1 MTIILIHKYIKSGDI
16 IKNID
21 VEKATKETKNL
32 NIVISDDITIM
43 NNISTNVEEIEP
55 EIILNENIVAPIYKG
70 QELGTIKYTVEG
82 LEYNAKLLA
91 QNDVERSY
99 LVEILMGSGA
109 VFVVFCIVVIIVKKK
124 R

>member
-1 MTIILIHKYIKSGDI
+1 MIIILIHKYTKSGDV
-16 IKNID
+16 IKNIE
-21 VEKATKETKNL
+21 VKKATKETKNL

-55 EIILNENIVAPIYKG
+55 EIILDENIVAPIYKG

-91 QNDVERSY
+91 VNDVERSY
-99 LVEILMGSGA
+99 LVEILIGSGA
-109 VFVVFCIVVIIVKKK
+109 VFVVFCIVIIIVKKK

>member
-1 MTIILIHKYIKSGDI
+1 MIIILIHKYTKSGDV
-16 IKNID
+16 IKNI
-21 VEKATKETKNL
+21 EAKKATKETKNL

-55 EIILNENIVAPIYKG
+55 EIILDENIVAPIYKG

-91 QNDVERSY
+91 ENDVERSY

-109 VFVVFCIVVIIVKKK
+109 VFVVFCIVIIIVKKK

>member
-1 MTIILIHKYIKSGDI
+1 MIIILIHKFIKSGDV
-16 IKNID
+16 IKNIE

-55 EIILNENIVAPIYKG
+55 EIILDENIVAPIYKG

-91 QNDVERSY
+91 ENDVERSY
-99 LVEILMGSGA
+99 LIEILMGSGA
-109 VFVVFCIVVIIVKKK
+109 VFVVFCIVIIIVKKK